1 MKKTVVLTVV
11 LMMVMT
17 GFAWAGTDKGYKE
30 LGITASFS
38 RLTNSLDDDETNYG
52 SLGLVFNYF
61 FSAYFSI
68 GGDLRFDSYTVDREG
83 GDTYSNLARTINL
96 RADLLAG
103 GATKTVIP
111 YIGVHGGNYYQ
122 ESESGGNTYDSS
134 SFSYGLQ
141 GGLKMFPSE
150 RVSVNLELDW
160 TTTEPEVE
168 DWQEEYTQ
176 DALSLFVGAS
186 FYF

>member
-1 MKKTVVLTVV
+1 
-11 LMMVMT
+11 MV
-17 GFAWAGTDKGYKE
+17 KYVQ
-30 LGITASFS
+30 ITLS
-38 RLTNSLDDDETNYG
+38 
-52 SLGLVFNYF
+52 
-61 FSAYFSI
+61 
-68 GGDLRFDSYTVDREG
+68 
-83 GDTYSNLARTINL
+83 
-96 RADLLAG
+96 
-103 GATKTVIP
+103 TVIP

-122 ESESGGNTYDSS
+122 ESESRGDTYDSS

-168 DWQEEYTQ
+168 DDDEEITL
-176 DALSLFVGAS
+176 DAVSLFVGAS

>member
-11 LMMVMT
+11 LIMAMT
-17 GFAWAGTDKGYKE
+17 GFAWAGTDGGYKE
-30 LGITASFS
+30 IGINGSYS
-38 RLTNSLDDDETNYG
+38 KITNSLDDDETNYS

-68 GGDLRFDSYTVDREG
+68 GGNLRVDNFTVEPDG
-83 GDTYSNLARTINL
+83 GDTYSQTSRTINL

-103 GATKTVIP
+103 GPTKTVIP
-111 YIGVHGGNYYQ
+111 YIGLHGGNYFS
-122 ESESGGNTYDSS
+122 ESEQGGNKYDSS

-141 GGLKMFPSE
+141 GGLKIFPSE
-150 RVSVNLELDW
+150 RVSVNLELDY
-160 TTTEPEVE
+160 TTTDPEVDDGQE
-168 DWQEEYTQ
+168 DYTQ
-176 DALSLFVGAS
+176 DAMSLFVGAS

>member
-1 MKKTVVLTVV
+1 MKRMVVLTLV

-17 GFAWAGTDKGYKE
+17 GFTWAGTDAGYKE
-30 LGITASFS
+30 IGINGSYS
-38 RLTNSLDDDETNYG
+38 RITNSLDDDETYY
-52 SLGLVFNYF
+52 SALGIVFNYF
-61 FSAYFSI
+61 FSAYFSV
-68 GGDLRFDSYTVDREG
+68 GGSFRLDNFTVEPET
-83 GDTYSNLARTINL
+83 GDTYSSTSQTLNL

-103 GATKTVIP
+103 GPTKTVIP
-111 YIGVHGGNYYQ
+111 YIGVHGGNYNSR
-122 ESESGGNTYDSS
+122 SESGGNSYDSS

-176 DALSLFVGAS
+176 DTMSLFVGAS